1 MAAAQRP
8 CWALRAV
15 LSERAATGTPPVDR
29 AREPAGARGRGAAAG
44 PFPRPAPSRHV
55 VLPAVNHCSPRGEG
69 CAENRSPL
77 PPGAPHRH
85 VLDWPPARGASSF
98 LAT

>member
-1 MAAAQRP
+1 VAAAQRP
-8 CWALRAV
+8 RWALRAV
-15 LSERAATGTPPVDR
+15 LNERAATGILPVDR
-29 AREPAGARGRGAAAG
+29 ACEPAGARGRGAAAG
-44 PFPRPAPSRHV
+44 PFFRPAPSATWCC
-55 VLPAVNHCSPRGEG
+55 AVNHCSPRGEG